1 MKYARKR
8 DVNEAQIV
16 RELEAAGYSV
26 QRLDGAGLPDLLV
39 GIQDRL
45 VLLEVKDGDGGVST
59 RAPHRR
65 NDQSEFPASLTPAQ
79 VKWWSRWKGPAEKSC
94 LWRLCAAC
102 PTSNRNSAAGRRAQS
117 RS

>member
-79 VKWWSRWKGPAEKSC
+79 VKWWSRWKGPAPKIV
-94 LWRLCAAC
+94 R
-102 PTSNRNSAAGRRAQS
+102 SAAEALEAIGAKR
-117 RS
+117 